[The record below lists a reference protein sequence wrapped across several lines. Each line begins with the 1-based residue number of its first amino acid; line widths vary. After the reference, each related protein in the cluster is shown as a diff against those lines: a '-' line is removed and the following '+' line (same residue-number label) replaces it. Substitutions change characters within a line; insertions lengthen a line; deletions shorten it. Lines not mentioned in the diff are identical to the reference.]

1 MKGESK
7 MTIRELIEKLEKLD
21 GDKEIFIA
29 FAEEDGHTIQTVEDG
44 PFATFLIGN
53 IYDHYLEED
62 ETFED

>member
-1 MKGESK
+1 

-29 FAEEDGHTIQTVEDG
+29 FAEDDGHAIQTVEDG

-53 IYDHYLEED
+53 MWDN
-62 ETFED
+62 